1 LSKNSFGEILL
12 GSDPEMTLSW
22 RLDPRRQAGQRLHV
36 LISWHLMGQCTVNN
50 SMNHNLYEMDNGT
63 ADGTMLI

>member
-1 LSKNSFGEILL
+1 LSKNSFEEYLL

-36 LISWHLMGQCTVNN
+36 LIYPYFM
-50 SMNHNLYEMDNGT
+50 
-63 ADGTMLI
+63 AFDGTM